1 MAIKTRQTTATGVTN
16 VDAPLTNA
24 EVDNNFVE
32 LQQNKVSTSGDTMT
46 GDLNFGDSDKAIFGD
61 GSDLEIYH
69 DGSNSLIS
77 DTGTGNILISSSDL
91 ELQNGG
97 GTTYLKIDSSG
108 LGGLNLYY
116 SGNEKLRTTSS
127 GITVTGSIAVSGTV
141 DGVDI
146 AALNTSALTTSTTFG
161 GDVSGTYDAIV
172 VADDSH
178 NHIISNVDGLQTALD
193 AKAPTASPTF
203 TGSITF
209 PTGQTFD
216 GRDVSADGTKL
227 DGIEAG
233 ADVTDA
239 TNVQAAG
246 ALMDSEL
253 ANESAVK
260 GLNQSVATGSTPSF
274 FNIGLSAN
282 TYTTIPYPYA
292 SGALYVADHIYH
304 YGDTDTYIYMTSD
317 DFRIVA
323 GGRQMIRMDE
333 GNNPDKLQFVDANN
347 YVDSSGNWAMSG
359 DVVWGGEL
367 RSGTFK
373 FESDGTNHYIRNSAH
388 TDGDIVIESES
399 STGVNQTLARFDS
412 SGVYTYVALY
422 YNNGLS
428 MTTTTG
434 GITVHEYVK
443 HYGDTDT
450 YMGFDAVA
458 SWVAYTDG
466 SKRISANNNGFF
478 VESAARE
485 NATALSGTTPTC
497 NADSAGYFSLTMTG
511 NTTFTFSAQTSGYSA
526 GFVVELTGNGGTVTW
541 PTSVDWAGG
550 TAPDAPASGETD
562 LLVFN
567 TRDGGTTWYGMLAI
581 DAAA

>member
-46 GDLNFGDSDKAIFGD
+46 GDLNFGDSDKAVFGA
-61 GSDLEIYH
+61 GSDLQIYH
-69 DGSNSLIS
+69 DGSNSYVS
-77 DTGTGNILISSSDL
+77 DSGTGALHLRST
-91 ELQNGG
+91 GG
-97 GTTYLKIDSSG
+97 GVKVVDNTNAVKF
-108 LGGLNLYY
+108 
-116 SGNEKLRTTSS
+116 
-127 GITVTGSIAVSGTV
+127 TVAVGTGDVSVTGTV
-141 DGVDI
+141 DGRDI
-146 AALNTSALTTSTTFG
+146 A
-161 GDVSGTYDAIV
+161 
-172 VADDSH
+172 
-178 NHIISNVDGLQTALD
+178 
-193 AKAPTASPTF
+193 
-203 TGSITF
+203 
-209 PTGQTFD
+209 
-216 GRDVSADGTKL
+216 ADGTKL
-227 DGIEAG
+227 DGIETG

-253 ANESAVK
+253 TNETAVK
-260 GLNQSVATGSTPSF
+260 ALNQSVATGSTPSF
-274 FNIGLSAN
+274 FNVNFTNN
-282 TYTTIPYPYA
+282 TQYTQIPFPYA

-304 YGDTDTYIYMTSD
+304 YGDTDTYIYMSSD
-317 DFRIVA
+317 DFRIVCGA
-323 GGRQMIRMDE
+323 RQMLRMDE
-333 GNNPDKLQFVDANN
+333 GADPDKLQFVNADN
-347 YVDSSGNWAMSG
+347 YVDSSGNWGMSG

-373 FESDGTNHYIRNSAH
+373 LESDGTNHYIRNSAH
-388 TDGDIVIESES
+388 TDGDIIIQAES
-399 STGVNQTLARFDS
+399 SAGVNQTLARFDS
-412 SGVYTYVALY
+412 SGVYTYAALY

-428 MTTTTG
+428 MTTTSG

-541 PTSVDWAGG
+541 PTSVDWTGG
-550 TAPDAPASGETD
+550 TAPEPPASGETD